1 MAVSLTQGGSGFP
14 FIHEGVYSYL
24 CGTEPSSIPV
34 DLNAIPEFDVQQT
47 AKKVRLM

>member
-24 CGTEPSSIPV
+24 CRTEPSIPV

-47 AKKVRLM
+47 AKKVSLM